1 MHQSLGLLW
10 ISVLVARLGEG
21 KGLAADYEAC
31 QNACTTLSS
40 LLPTESGTR
49 YAADFS
55 QGPIYVGRK
64 EEAEPLFW
72 AQQQQSFRPACV
84 VHVRTTEDVAV
95 VIGTSR
101 STGCP
106 LAVRGGGHSDVP
118 GASNS
123 NGGITVNMAGLD
135 DVQVDEGA
143 GVARVGAG
151 ARWGEVYRE
160 LEKSNRTVVGGRLTG
175 VGVGGL
181 LLGGGLSHLSGLH
194 GWACD
199 NVRNY
204 EVVLANGSVV
214 DVSHS
219 THPDLYRAL
228 RGGGN
233 SFGVV
238 TRFDLDMFAQG
249 PVWGGLHVWPLLP
262 TVTPAITGAFVRFAL
277 DAPSDPHVSLF
288 AGLGFMQGNF
298 AWAVGQYD
306 SLGREEPPIFA
317 GFRDDVET
325 YGAPK
330 IVSTARVTSLSDL
343 ADELNQS
350 EPAGM
355 RSRFTTATFKVDQEL
370 LQLMAG
376 YFVEQVEK
384 ALQDGL
390 RDDERF
396 APMLG
401 IQPLTRNIL
410 KEQATRGGNVMGLDE
425 EDGPLVG
432 KYMPP
437 PWTKRYIYLQLSRVK
452 VCSFGWEW
460 SRESDDEVVVAGI
473 KAVLEHSVAAAK
485 ERGLYHPFKYMNYAA
500 EDQDPIA
507 SYGADNVEFLKSV
520 RGAYDAEGLFTEL
533 VPGWFKVR

>member
-1 MHQSLGLLW
+1 MGGLGHAKALT
-10 ISVLVARLGEG
+10 
-21 KGLAADYEAC
+21 ADYGAC
-31 QNACTTLSS
+31 QSACIALSR
-40 LLPTESGTR
+40 LVPVES
-49 YAADFS
+49 DS
-55 QGPIYVGRK
+55 KQEPI
-64 EEAEPLFW
+64 ESLFW
-72 AQQQQSFRPACV
+72 AQQQQSARPACI
-84 VHVRTTEDVAV
+84 VHIRTTEDVSV
-95 VIGTSR
+95 VVATSR

-106 LAVRGGGHSDVP
+106 FSVRGGGHSDIT

-123 NGGITVNMAGLD
+123 NGGITVNMADLSGI
-135 DVQVDEGA
+135 QVDEA
-143 GVARVGAG
+143 AQVARVGAG
-151 ARWGEVYRE
+151 ARWGDVYKE
-160 LEKSNRTVVGGRLTG
+160 LDKSNRTVVGGRLTG

-181 LLGGGLSHLSGLH
+181 LLGGGLSHFSGQN

-238 TRFDLDMFAQG
+238 TRFDLDLFVQG
-249 PVWGGLHVWPLLP
+249 PLWGGLHVWPLLLS
-262 TVTPAITGAFVRFAL
+262 VTSALADAFVEFAH
-277 DAPSDPHVSLF
+277 DAPADPNVSLF
-288 AGLGFMQGNF
+288 AGLGYMQGGF

-306 SLGREEPPIFA
+306 ALGREEPPIFA
-317 GFRDDVET
+317 AFRDDVET
-325 YGAPK
+325 YGAAK
-330 IVSTARVTSLSDL
+330 MVSTARLTSLSDL

-355 RSRFTTATFKVDQEL
+355 RSRFTTATFKADKEL

-376 YFVEQVEK
+376 YFVEQVDK
-384 ALQDGL
+384 ALEDGL

-410 KEQATRGGNVMGLDE
+410 RAQTKRGGNVMGLDE
-425 EDGPLVG
+425 EGGPLV
-432 KYMPP
+432 
-437 PWTKRYIYLQLSRVK
+437 

-460 SRESDDEVVVAGI
+460 SHESDDEIVLAGI
-473 KAVLEHSVAAAK
+473 KAVLEKSVAAAK

-507 SYGADNVEFLKSV
+507 GYGADNVAFLKKV
-520 RGAYDAEGLFTEL
+520 KKKYDAEGLFTEL

>member
-10 ISVLVARLGEG
+10 ICVLGARLGEG
-21 KGLAADYEAC
+21 KGLTADYGAC
-31 QNACTTLSS
+31 QSACITLST
-40 LLPTESGTR
+40 LLSVESSVS

-55 QGPIYVGRK
+55 QGPIVVDERK
-64 EEAEPLFW
+64 AEPLFW
-72 AQQQQSFRPACV
+72 AQQQQAARPACV
-84 VHVRTTEDVAV
+84 VHVRSTGDIAV

-101 STGCP
+101 STRCP
-106 LAVRGGGHSDVP
+106 FAVRGGGHSDVP

-123 NGGITVNMAGLD
+123 NGGITVNMAGLS

-143 GVARVGAG
+143 GVAKVGAG
-151 ARWGEVYRE
+151 ARWGEVYKE
-160 LEKSNRTVVGGRLTG
+160 LEKFNRTVVGGRLTG

-181 LLGGGLSHLSGLH
+181 LLGGGLSHFSGLH

-204 EVVLANGSVV
+204 EVTSVSRSHGIALANGSIV
-214 DVSHS
+214 DVSHL

-238 TRFDLDMFAQG
+238 TRFDLDLFVQG
-249 PVWGGLHVWPLLP
+249 PVWGGLHVWPLL
-262 TVTPAITGAFVRFAL
+262 TSVTPAITGAFVKFAH

-288 AGLGFMQGNF
+288 AGLGYMQGSF

-306 SLGREEPPIFA
+306 ALGREEPPIFA
-317 GFRDDVET
+317 GFRDDVEM
-325 YGAPK
+325 YGAAK

-355 RSRFTTATFKVDQEL
+355 RSRFTTATFKAKKEL
-370 LQLMAG
+370 LELMVG
-376 YFVEQVEK
+376 YFVEEVEI
-384 ALQDGL
+384 ALENGL
-390 RDDERF
+390 RNDGRF

-410 KEQATRGGNVMGLDE
+410 NEQAKRGGNVMGLDE
-425 EDGPLVG
+425 EDGPLV
-432 KYMPP
+432 
-437 PWTKRYIYLQLSRVK
+437 

-460 SRESDDEVVVAGI
+460 SHESDDDSVIAGI
-473 KAVLEHSVAAAK
+473 KAVLGKSVAAAK
-485 ERGLYHPFKYMNYAA
+485 ERDLYHPFRYMNYAA

-507 SYGADNVEFLKSV
+507 SYGADNVGFLKKV
-520 RGAYDAEGLFTEL
+520 KETYDSEGLFTEL
-533 VPGWFKVR
+533 VPGGFKVT

>member
-1 MHQSLGLLW
+1 MHQSLSWLW
-10 ISVLVARLGEG
+10 ICVLGARLGEG
-21 KGLAADYEAC
+21 KGLAADYGAC
-31 QNACTTLSS
+31 QTACITLSS
-40 LLPTESGTR
+40 LLSVESGVS

-55 QGPIYVGRK
+55 QGPIVVGEK
-64 EEAEPLFW
+64 EAESLFW
-72 AQQQQSFRPACV
+72 AQQQQAARPACV
-84 VHVRTTEDVAV
+84 IHVRATEDVAV

-106 LAVRGGGHSDVP
+106 FAVRGGGHSDVP

-123 NGGITVNMAGLD
+123 NGGITVNMAGLS

-151 ARWGEVYRE
+151 ARWGEVYKE

-181 LLGGGLSHLSGLH
+181 LLGGGLSHFSGMH

-199 NVRNY
+199 NVRTY
-204 EVVLANGSVV
+204 EIVLANGSVV

-233 SFGVV
+233 SFGVI
-238 TRFDLDMFAQG
+238 TRFDLDLFVQG
-249 PVWGGLHVWPLLP
+249 PLWGGLHVWPLLP
-262 TVTPAITGAFVRFAL
+262 SVTPAVTEAFVKFAY

-288 AGLGFMQGNF
+288 AGLGYMQGNF

-306 SLGREEPPIFA
+306 ALGREEPPIFA
-317 GFRDDVET
+317 GFKDNVET
-325 YGAPK
+325 YGAAK
-330 IVSTARVTSLSDL
+330 IVSTARVASLSDF

-355 RSRFTTATFKVDQEL
+355 RSRFTTATFKANKEL
-370 LQLMAG
+370 LELMVT

-384 ALQDGL
+384 ALESGL
-390 RDDERF
+390 RNDERF

-410 KEQATRGGNVMGLDE
+410 KEQAKRGGNVMGLDE
-425 EDGPLVG
+425 EDGPL
-432 KYMPP
+432 
-437 PWTKRYIYLQLSRVK
+437 I

-460 SRESDDEVVVAGI
+460 SHDSDDGSVIAGI
-473 KAVLEHSVAAAK
+473 KAVLGKSVAAAK
-485 ERGLYHPFKYMNYAA
+485 ERDLYHPFKYLNYAA
-500 EDQDPIA
+500 EDQDPVA
-507 SYGADNVEFLKSV
+507 SYGADNVGFLKRV
-520 RGAYDAEGLFTEL
+520 KETYDSEGLFTEL
-533 VPGWFKVR
+533 VPGGFKVR